1 MFPFSWSSFI
11 VTLSSLVVNKL
22 VVTLLSSVVTKLVVT
37 LSSLDVA
44 LSGLAVT
51 LSSLGF
57 EVIRLLKLTANLN
70 VNSGMSP
77 SI

>member
-1 MFPFSWSSFI
+1 LVAGSDGGSVGSSTKPSV
-11 VTLSSLVVNKL
+11 VTLSSLVV
-22 VVTLLSSVVTKLVVT
+22 
-37 LSSLDVA
+37 A
-44 LSGLAVT
+44 LSGLAVTLSRLVVT